1 MSKLLGERFYMFTGI
16 VQKALPIDA
25 IEKQTGLWTLKLTL
39 PEAMLGGLE
48 IGASIALNGA
58 CLTVT
63 SIEGAQVSF
72 DVMLATLTLTN
83 LNAIE
88 EGSLVNVERAARFG
102 DDIGGHQLSG
112 HVFTTVNVVDIE
124 RPENNCIIWFELT
137 EQLKPYVFDKGYIGL
152 NGCSLTIAEVRD
164 DRFCVYLIPE
174 TLNITTYKD
183 VAVGTS
189 INLEIDTQTQVIVD
203 TVERLLKQKGM
214 V

>member
-1 MSKLLGERFYMFTGI
+1 MFTGI

>member
-1 MSKLLGERFYMFTGI
+1 MFTGI
-16 VQKALPIDA
+16 VQTALKIDS
-25 IEKQTGLWTLKLTL
+25 IEKKSGLWTLALSL
-39 PEAMLGGLE
+39 PKTMLGGLE

-63 SIEGAQVSF
+63 KITPDEQGAQVKF
-72 DVMLATLTLTN
+72 DVMMATLNLTN
-83 LNAIE
+83 LNTIDA
-88 EGSLVNVERAARFG
+88 GTLVNVERAARFG

-137 EQLKPYVFDKGYIGL
+137 ESIKPYVFDKGYIGL
-152 NGCSLTIAEVRD
+152 NGCSLTIAEVRE

-183 VAVGTS
+183 VVVGSS

-203 TVERLLKQKGM
+203 TVERMLKQKQLL
-214 V
+214 